1 MKFLLFTDPHWSQN
15 SSVVRTQGQKYST
28 RLENLIHSMNWL
40 ENLAV
45 EKHCDKV
52 ICAGDFFDS
61 TQLNSQEVTA
71 LKEIRWNGLPHVFL
85 MGNHEAST
93 NTLEYSTLDVFQLLP
108 NATVINSCCSTW
120 EGKTEICFLPY
131 ITDRDRKSLTEYFG
145 VPTANQRRIIIS
157 HNDLKDV
164 QYGGYISKSGV
175 ELTDIDNSCDLFF
188 NGHIHNCSWVD
199 KKTLNIGNLTG
210 SAFGEDGYKY
220 QHYVVIV
227 DTDHIDDDPEL
238 IENPFAFNFFKLDF
252 TNCSNDQIE
261 NILYQ
266 LVDKHPVI
274 SATVTSDNHDFV
286 KQLLDKIAVVSR
298 VISSSAVIKQ
308 DLQDTSVFTG
318 VDHLQ
323 QFREYVKQVFGN
335 NDVCNEELEMIMR

>member
-28 RLENLIHSMNWL
+28 RLENLIQSMNWL
-40 ENLAV
+40 ENLAI
-45 EKHCDKV
+45 EKNCDKV

-71 LKEIRWNGLPHVFL
+71 LKEIRWNGLPHIFL

-93 NTLEYSTLDVFQLLP
+93 NSLEYSTLDVFQLLP

-120 EGKTEICFLPY
+120 ENKTEICFLPY
-131 ITDRDRKSLTEYFG
+131 ITDRDRKSLFEYFG
-145 VPTANQRRIIIS
+145 PMTTDQKRIIIS

-175 ELTDIDNSCDLFF
+175 GLQEIDKYCDLFF
-188 NGHIHNCSWVD
+188 NGHIHNCSWVN

-227 DTDHIDDDPEL
+227 DTDNVNDDPEL

-252 TNCSNDQIE
+252 TNYTNDQIE
-261 NILYQ
+261 ATLYQ

-274 SATVTSDNHDFV
+274 SATVTPENHDFV
-286 KQLLDKIAVVSR
+286 KQLLDKVTIVSR
-298 VISSSAVIKQ
+298 VVSSTAVIKQ
-308 DLQDTSVFTG
+308 DLQDTSVFNG

-335 NDVCNEELEMIMR
+335 NEVCNEELEMIMR